1 METYANSIEDH
12 LIDGL
17 TFKLD
22 PTANYV
28 VERQSV
34 SYYTQG
40 ANIYQSGSGSRVIR
54 FSLSGNG
61 QYLDPSTVRFIFTL
75 KNEGLDNEILYP
87 LGGPWSFFRRI
98 RCLTGAGAVLE
109 DIDYANRIHE
119 MMHILTSTANRQN
132 DAVESFGAFWDSDT
146 AFGTTT

>member
-34 SYYTQG
+34 TYYTQG
-40 ANIYQSGSGSRVIR
+40 AN
-54 FSLSGNG
+54 F
-61 QYLDPSTVRFIFTL
+61 
-75 KNEGLDNEILYP
+75 
-87 LGGPWSFFRRI
+87 
-98 RCLTGAGAVLE
+98 
-109 DIDYANRIHE
+109 
-119 MMHILTSTANRQN
+119 
-132 DAVESFGAFWDSDT
+132 
-146 AFGTTT
+146 